1 MHRQFKLFYFLTI
14 LSLVCLM
21 FITFETPVHA
31 DCEKQNVLDEIY
43 QQQVKES
50 HADELEESLPKDTRK
65 SLDFIGVHGID
76 WTNLSNVTPEKIFK
90 KIFSY
95 IKESSPK
102 PMKAAFGMVAIILLA
117 ALVDSFKISLSQ
129 RPLSGTVNVIATL
142 CICTMSLEPII
153 DFIARAS
160 GIIKGASNF
169 MLCYVPVMTGIMLA
183 SGQTVSATSYN
194 VLMITAGEIISQVAS
209 RLITPLLS
217 VFLAL
222 STVSS
227 ISTSINLNGICK
239 TFHSFIKWSLGFIM
253 TIFVSL
259 LTLQS
264 LVGNSADSTALKA
277 TKFMISSFVPI
288 VGGALGDALGSVQSC
303 VKLLKSGVGAFGI
316 IAASFI
322 FLPII
327 IECLIWIATMNTCSA
342 ISEIF
347 QLNKIST
354 LLKGAGTVVSTMLS
368 IILCSMMIL
377 TVSTV
382 IVLIIGGSV

>member
-1 MHRQFKLFYFLTI
+1 MYRQSKLVYLLTT
-14 LSLVCLM
+14 LSFFCLT
-21 FITFETPVHA
+21 FITLGIPVHA
-31 DCEKQNVLDEIY
+31 SSEKQNAIDEIY
-43 QQQVKES
+43 QQQIKES
-50 HADELEESLPKDTRK
+50 HANELKDALPNDTQK
-65 SLDFIGVHGID
+65 SLEVIGVHGID
-76 WTNLSNVTPEKIFK
+76 WASFSNVTPEKIFK
-90 KIFSY
+90 KILSY

-102 PMKAAFGMVAIILLA
+102 PIKSAFGMIAVILLA
-117 ALVDSFKISLSQ
+117 ALVDSFKVSLSQ

-153 DFIARAS
+153 SFIARAS
-160 GIIKGASNF
+160 GVIKGASNF
-169 MLCYVPVMTGIMLA
+169 ILCYVPVMTGIMMA

-239 TFHSFIKWSLGFIM
+239 TFHSFIKWSLGLVM

-264 LVGNSADSTALKA
+264 LVGNSADSTTLKA

-327 IECLIWIATMNTCSA
+327 IECLIWIATMNTCSS

-368 IILCSMMIL
+368 IILCSMLIL

-382 IVLIIGGSV
+382 IVLILGGSV